1 LFLFYQLLFISC
13 KDNKKYIECKII
25 AVEQVGIFFLCPA
38 CFSVEKSVKSE
49 MPDVLP
55 GVKRNFNV
63 MIGRTLCYFE
73 TPLQIISS
81 NSFGF

>member
-25 AVEQVGIFFLCPA
+25 AVEQAGISFLCSA
-38 CFSVEKSVKSE
+38 CFSVEKGVKPE
-49 MPDVLP
+49 MPGGLP
-55 GVKRNFNV
+55 DFRRNFNV
-63 MIGRTLCYFE
+63 MIGRTLRYFE